1 MIGMSSYNQALCLT
15 LFRGSQVVSRLA
27 NLHPDRFIAYGF
39 VTIGYMP
46 LSQESFDAA
55 AVAAQFKSIAGRDV
69 IGYWEFFL
77 AEDAA
82 SVIESHVYTL

>member
-1 MIGMSSYNQALCLT
+1 
-15 LFRGSQVVSRLA
+15 
-27 NLHPDRFIAYGF
+27 
-39 VTIGYMP
+39 MP

-55 AVAAQFKSIAGRDV
+55 AIAAQFKSIVGRDV
-69 IGYWEFFL
+69 FGYWEFFL